1 VTCELVAELA
11 TSFGGDVALAARM
24 IRESAAAGAHTVKVQ
39 SYSREAIN
47 PADPQAEWLRQA
59 WLSPEA
65 HRELMTVAEACGVQF
80 LATPF
85 DVASLVM
92 LRGLGQRRFKVASSQ
107 SEQRWPWQESESVVA
122 SYPWGLGAPRGPV
135 PLYLPITAIPLYP
148 TPLEA
153 VGRATVLDGWSD
165 HTVGLTAC
173 QRALVLG
180 VRYLEVHVTIDG
192 ARQMPFD
199 KTMQDIR
206 VLREMID
213 DLETINSGVSQQFR
227 ERWR

>member
-1 VTCELVAELA
+1 MTELVAELA
-11 TSFGGDVALAARM
+11 TGHGGDVALAARM

-39 SYSREAIN
+39 SYSLEALN
-47 PADPQAEWLRQA
+47 PSDPQAEWLRQS

-65 HRELMTVAEACGVQF
+65 HVQLMQVAQELGVQF

-85 DVASLVM
+85 DVASLRM
-92 LRGLGQRRFKVASSQ
+92 LRQLGLTRFKIASSQ
-107 SEQRWPWQESESVVA
+107 CHATWWQGDDCLV
-122 SYPWGLGAPRGPV
+122 SYPWGLAAREPFVRLTRV
-135 PLYLPITAIPLYP
+135 TAIPLYP

-153 VGRATVLDGWSD
+153 VGRATLLDGWSD
-165 HTVGLTAC
+165 HGIGLTAC

-180 VRYLEVHVTIDG
+180 VRYLEVHVTLAG

-199 KTMQDIR
+199 KSMAD
-206 VLREMID
+206 LRTLRRMID
-213 DLETINSGVSQQFR
+213 DVETITSGVSQQFR